1 MSIGVVI
8 LLGEVGVRLFA
19 KNGYITP
26 EVLRNQS
33 VQYEPV
39 VFARHAFKQEAHMA
53 NIPFGRWKGLVWEIN
68 EQGYRGPNFE
78 TKKPDGTIRIIIYG
92 GSATFDMRN
101 TKGEDW
107 PHRVQRILRE
117 WGFSNVEVINAGI
130 PGHTA
135 LESVGKLFAEGHVF
149 EPDYV
154 LIYNA
159 WNDIKYFSSPKTAL
173 RTIRPSARGLDPR
186 IKYTNFLDRWLCEG
200 SQLYTVLRR
209 IYYKKKLK
217 FGKEEMRTAGY
228 TQNSIETLN
237 PGGFRQYQLAMEVFV
252 DLARNIGAEPI
263 LLTQARLVH
272 ESNNLDS
279 QQQKRIDYHYAR
291 LSLDALVETF
301 DRLDRIVRK
310 VATEKGAI
318 LIDASA
324 HLSGKE
330 WAFDD
335 HVHVMPK
342 GSEALAQFVADHLQP
357 ILKSP

>member
-1 MSIGVVI
+1 
-8 LLGEVGVRLFA
+8 
-19 KNGYITP
+19 
-26 EVLRNQS
+26 
-33 VQYEPV
+33 
-39 VFARHAFKQEAHMA
+39 
-53 NIPFGRWKGLVWEIN
+53 
-68 EQGYRGPNFE
+68 
-78 TKKPDGTIRIIIYG
+78 
-92 GSATFDMRN
+92 
-101 TKGEDW
+101 
-107 PHRVQRILRE
+107 
-117 WGFSNVEVINAGI
+117 
-130 PGHTA
+130 
-135 LESVGKLFAEGHVF
+135 
-149 EPDYV
+149 
-154 LIYNA
+154 
-159 WNDIKYFSSPKTAL
+159 
-173 RTIRPSARGLDPR
+173 
-186 IKYTNFLDRWLCEG
+186 
-200 SQLYTVLRR
+200 
-209 IYYKKKLK
+209 
-217 FGKEEMRTAGY
+217 MRTAGY